1 MISFLSIKKYLYIFD
16 QGLSFLTGINPASAI
31 SIVLLNLKKVFVET
45 LSSNKLILI
54 VLLLLYS
61 IMIYLLNENTFT
73 LKSIFSLSVII
84 LIFLIIDKIDLYKI
98 ITERSINHQL
108 LFIILFFLVVDYL
121 FAFDLKDYFT
131 GAVRGS
137 GLFNERSHLA
147 IYSLPLIF
155 FSLLRFKSS
164 LPYALIAFSVL
175 FFNSLTLIVGLA
187 LFFGTLFLK
196 SLVLYPLR
204 SLKYII
210 IIFLVFILAILQ
222 LDFLYARVEGVLLFI
237 DNLDKIKI
245 ITFKELETYLSGL
258 VWINGWVMAYDN
270 LVYSNFLGLGFN
282 NMGINPNAGLS
293 FPSHF
298 GYNYD
303 ILNAEDGSFLASKL
317 VSEFGLIGVLILLV
331 LSYMCFRNIIRFCKT
346 KNEDSYNLII
356 SLKFISSILLLSYLF
371 VRGIGYFQLSFL
383 LYLHILFLNQNL
395 AEKDYEK

>member
-1 MISFLSIKKYLYIFD
+1 M
-16 QGLSFLTGINPASAI
+16 
-31 SIVLLNLKKVFVET
+31 
-45 LSSNKLILI
+45 
-54 VLLLLYS
+54 
-61 IMIYLLNENTFT
+61 
-73 LKSIFSLSVII
+73 
-84 LIFLIIDKIDLYKI
+84 
-98 ITERSINHQL
+98 
-108 LFIILFFLVVDYL
+108 
-121 FAFDLKDYFT
+121 
-131 GAVRGS
+131 
-137 GLFNERSHLA
+137 
-147 IYSLPLIF
+147 
-155 FSLLRFKSS
+155 
-164 LPYALIAFSVL
+164 
-175 FFNSLTLIVGLA
+175 
-187 LFFGTLFLK
+187 
-196 SLVLYPLR
+196 
-204 SLKYII
+204 
-210 IIFLVFILAILQ
+210 
-222 LDFLYARVEGVLLFI
+222 YARVEGVLLFI
-237 DNLDKIKI
+237 DNLDKIKT
-245 ITFKELETYLSGL
+245 ITSKELETYLSGL